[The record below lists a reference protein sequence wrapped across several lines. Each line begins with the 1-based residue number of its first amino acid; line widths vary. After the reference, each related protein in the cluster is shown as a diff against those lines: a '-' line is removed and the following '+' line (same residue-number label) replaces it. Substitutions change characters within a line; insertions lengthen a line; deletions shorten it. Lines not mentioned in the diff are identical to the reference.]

1 VPERKKERPFIRAT
15 PWKKSLP
22 DQALDLIGEPPAYVK
37 RALRVERAVEALF
50 RPAERHHA
58 KLKRFVDWRR
68 REWEAARGHPK
79 KEMRLQKRLAETV
92 ARCNARW
99 IKWLEAD
106 GRFDAVNR
114 EIEGFNRYYMLERQ
128 AALKWVPL
136 KAAQVEKKKPL
147 GSADVLARFGPYHVR
162 G

>member
-1 VPERKKERPFIRAT
+1 MPERRKERPHIRAT
-15 PWKKSLP
+15 PWKKALP
-22 DQALDLIGEPPAYVK
+22 DQTLDLLGEPPAYVK
-37 RALRVERAVEALF
+37 RALRVERAVESLF
-50 RPAERHHA
+50 AQAERRHA

-68 REWEAARGHPK
+68 REWEAAKDNPK
-79 KEMRLQKRLAETV
+79 RARRMQKRLEETI

-99 IKWLEAD
+99 TKWLEAE

-114 EIEGFNRYYMLERQ
+114 EIDGFNRYYMLERQ

-136 KAAQVEKKKPL
+136 KAAQVEKKSPL
-147 GSADVLARFGPYHVR
+147 GPKDVLARFGPYHVR